1 MVWDNNGKLNEDI
14 TFIEFILMW
23 KVSNLFFYPII
34 FSFFLYLVGA
44 IKLISISSIIRK
56 SLMKRISFGI
66 IGYLFLF
73 LVIVGP
79 IGNNETTFWIHMTQH
94 LIIIMICAPC
104 LLAGFIIPFIL
115 SSLPETI
122 KLGFV
127 DILNPN
133 NTFRYI
139 INFLTTPKLGLI
151 FYIICIWTWHIPIFF
166 NLALTSNIIHN
177 FEHLTMFLAGIL
189 FWWPILGITFGSKKI
204 SIPLRIVYLLL
215 AVTPT
220 AVVAAFI
227 TLSDSLLY
235 GEDIRRLF
243 NISAMDDQ
251 QLGGLIMW
259 IPGNFIFLTTLTVLF
274 FKWSYPQTKKSRKYN
289 I

>member
-1 MVWDNNGKLNEDI
+1 
-14 TFIEFILMW
+14 MW
-23 KVSNLFFYPII
+23 NVSNLFFYPII
-34 FSFFLYLVGA
+34 FSFCLYLIGA
-44 IKLISISSIIRK
+44 VKLISISLIIRK
-56 SLMKRISFGI
+56 SLMKRFFLGI

-73 LVIVGP
+73 LAIVGP
-79 IGNNETTFWIHMTQH
+79 IGNNETTFWIHMVQH

-104 LLAGFIIPFIL
+104 LLSGFLIPFIL
-115 SSLPETI
+115 SSLPKTI
-122 KLGFV
+122 KLGLV
-127 DILNPN
+127 DILNPK

-139 INFLTTPKLGLI
+139 INFITTPILGLI
-151 FYIICIWTWHIPIFF
+151 FYIICIWTWHIPVFF
-166 NLALTSNIIHN
+166 NLALKSNVIHN

-235 GEDIRRLF
+235 GEDVRRLF

-251 QLGGLIMW
+251 QVGGLIMW
-259 IPGNFIFLTTLTVLF
+259 VPGNFIFLTTLTVLF
-274 FKWSYPQTKKSRKYN
+274 FKWSYPQMKKNRKYN